1 MDFQKAYHGHVFM
14 DKQGN
19 EGRAFVEFAP
29 FQKVPRDQ
37 RKADTKQGT
46 IEDGKSCS
54 AILWT
59 GNSRA
64 STFFVRLKKETEKDL
79 TRSFIPI

>member
-1 MDFQKAYHGHVFM
+1 M
-14 DKQGN
+14 DKLGN

-46 IEDGKSCS
+46 IEDGKRSPTLS
-54 AILWT
+54 TKDSL
-59 GNSRA
+59 A
-64 STFFVRLKKETEKDL
+64 SE
-79 TRSFIPI
+79 